1 MSSTNKTPHYN
12 LSQFGDS
19 PDDKPSWRGDYTAD
33 MNKIDDQMYANAQA
47 AQAAQT
53 AATSATGAAQA
64 ASQAAQTS
72 TNILH
77 NMGLDEAGQG
87 TAYTQRVA
95 TVETTANNNASYF
108 SALGIT
114 STSQAQALLSTI
126 NSKADASSVSTL
138 SAQLSQKANAGEV
151 YTQAQSDSRYL
162 QAGGYSGNA
171 QALNNAIQQ
180 NTTNIAGNT
189 SNISLL
195 QAFVNEFTNDANWR
209 KTHLQGTIGAFT
221 RDMFLMYNET
231 LKMFR
236 VYGFV
241 FQPGTSAGGSTVT
254 SSVSDSS
261 HPQGGLA
268 SGYLP
273 ESLRPSADYEIQA
286 AGTSYSVQ
294 PSNYSLAP
302 LIGSARLRIKTTG
315 QIEFTFS
322 LGGTGSNNYSTTC
335 FFQPCLY
342 FAAIHP

>member
-1 MSSTNKTPHYN
+1 MSSTQHTGHYN
-12 LSQFGDS
+12 LSQFADT
-19 PDDKPSWRGDYTAD
+19 DKPTWRGDYNGD
-33 MNKIDDQMYANAQA
+33 MSKIDDQMYANAQA

-87 TAYTQRVA
+87 TTYTQRIA

-126 NSKADASSVSTL
+126 NGKADASSVSNL
-138 SAQLSQKANAGEV
+138 SAQLAQKANASEV
-151 YTQAQSDSRYL
+151 YTQSQSDSRYL

-171 QALNNAIQQ
+171 QALNSAIQQ
-180 NTTNIAGNT
+180 NTTAIAGNT

-195 QAFVNEFTNDANWR
+195 QAFINEFTNDANWQ
-209 KTHLQGTIGAFT
+209 KTHLQGKIGAFN

-236 VYGFV
+236 VYGV
-241 FQPGTSAGGSTVT
+241 MSQSGTSAGGSAVT
-254 SSVSDSS
+254 GSVSDSAQ
-261 HPQGGLA
+261 PQGGLA

-273 ESLRPSADYEIQA
+273 ESLRPAADYEIQA
-286 AGTSYSVQ
+286 AGTFYSVQ

-302 LIGSARLRIKTTG
+302 LIGGARLRIKTTG
-315 QIEFTFS
+315 QIEFLFT

>member
-1 MSSTNKTPHYN
+1 MSSTQHTGHYN
-12 LSQFGDS
+12 LSQFADA
-19 PDDKPSWRGDYTAD
+19 DKPTWRGDYNGD
-33 MNKIDDQMYANAQA
+33 MSKIDDQMFANAQA

-87 TAYTQRVA
+87 TTYTQRIA
-95 TVETTANNNASYF
+95 TVEQTANNNSSYF
-108 SALGIT
+108 AAMGIT
-114 STSQAQALLSTI
+114 GTSQAQQLVAAI
-126 NSKADASSVSTL
+126 NGKADTSSVTNL
-138 SAQLSQKANAGEV
+138 QAQLSQKANASEV

-171 QALNNAIQQ
+171 QALNTAIRQNA
-180 NTTNIAGNT
+180 TAIAGNT
-189 SNISLL
+189 SNIGLL
-195 QAFVNEFTNDANWR
+195 QAFINEFTNDANWQ
-209 KTHLQGTIGAFT
+209 KTHLQGAVGAFN

-236 VYGFV
+236 VYGV
-241 FQPGTSAGGSTVT
+241 MRQSGTSAGGNQVT
-254 SSVSDSS
+254 GSVSDSAQ
-261 HPQGGLA
+261 PQGGLA

-273 ESLRPSADYEIQA
+273 ESMRPSADYEIQA

-302 LIGSARLRIKTTG
+302 LINSARLRIKTTG
-315 QIEFTFS
+315 QIEFLFT
-322 LGGTGSNNYSTTC
+322 LGGTGSNKYSTTC

-342 FAAIHP
+342 FSAIHQ

>member
-1 MSSTNKTPHYN
+1 MSSTQHTGHYN
-12 LSQFGDS
+12 LSQFADT
-19 PDDKPSWRGDYTAD
+19 DKPTWRGDYNGD
-33 MNKIDDQMYANAQA
+33 MSKIDDQMFANAQA

-77 NMGLDEAGQG
+77 NMGLDEPTQG
-87 TAYTQRVA
+87 TAYTQRIA

-114 STSQAQALLSTI
+114 STSKAQTLLSTI
-126 NSKADASSVSTL
+126 NGKADASSVSNL
-138 SAQLSQKANAGEV
+138 SAQLSQKANASEV
-151 YTQAQSDSRYL
+151 YTQSQSDSRYL

-171 QALNNAIQQ
+171 QALNSAIQQ
-180 NTTNIAGNT
+180 NATKIAGNT
-189 SNISLL
+189 SNIGLL
-195 QAFVNEFTNDANWR
+195 QAFINEFTNDANWK
-209 KTHLQGTIGAFT
+209 KTHLTGTVGAFK

-236 VYGFV
+236 VYGV
-241 FQPGTSAGGSTVT
+241 MSQSGTSAGGNTVT
-254 SSVSDSS
+254 GSVSDSGN
-261 HPQGGLA
+261 PQGGLA

-294 PSNYSLAP
+294 PTNYALAP
-302 LIGSARLRIKTTG
+302 LIGGARLRVKTTG
-315 QIEFTFS
+315 QIEFLFT
-322 LGGTGSNNYSTTC
+322 LGGTGGNNYNTTC

-342 FAAIHP
+342 FAAIHQ